1 MRTLILCVLMSA
13 GIGLAGCA
21 STEVVPPMVNVSV
34 GQQLV
39 DLKHAHDNGALSDD
53 EYQRQR
59 KQLID
64 NVR

>member
-1 MRTLILCVLMSA
+1 MRIIVLCVFTSA
-13 GIGLAGCA
+13 AVGLAGCGT
-21 STEVVPPMVNVSV
+21 TEVVPPTMNVSV
-34 GQQLV
+34 GQQLI
-39 DLKHAHDNGALSDD
+39 DLKHAHDNGALNDD

>member
-1 MRTLILCVLMSA
+1 MRTIVLCVLTSA
-13 GIGLAGCA
+13 AIGLAGC
-21 STEVVPPMVNVSV
+21 STTEVVPPTMNVSV
-34 GQQLV
+34 GQQLI

-64 NVR
+64 SVR